1 MAGKQFNAF
10 TGVFVPTFLSII
22 GVIMFLRLGYI
33 VGSAGIFGTL
43 LIIFLAASITMATA
57 LSLSSITTNIRIG
70 SGAAYS
76 IISKTL
82 GVEVGGSVGI
92 PLFLAQTFSVVLYIL
107 GFSEAW
113 QYIFPAHPMWLV
125 SLLCFLVLFLITAI
139 DIHFAVKAQI
149 VVLAI
154 VLVSLVSI
162 FLGGNWLQG
171 LFTIPLVGGFSDAPF
186 WGLFALFFPAVTG
199 LMAGV
204 GLSGELSDPKRQI
217 PKGILA
223 AIGVTSLLYV
233 AVVIW
238 LGYSAH
244 PAELIADKLLIVKLA
259 AFAPAVLAGI
269 LAATFSSAL
278 TTVVAAPRLLQSL
291 GNASI
296 LPYSSWFAKKTAR
309 GEPLH
314 AMLFTSGLI
323 LICLSLGSLDTIAP
337 ILTMFFLI
345 TYAMLNLVVF
355 IEQSL
360 GLVSFRPTFCIP
372 RIISLYGA
380 VMSIVVM
387 FFINTFAGILSLVF
401 LSGVYMFLVKR
412 KVFAKEGD
420 IRSGLLIAISEW
432 ASKKIMRL
440 PESKHAWKPNV
451 ILPVV
456 TTSTLLGNFPLIKS
470 IVYPNG
476 TMTVLGL
483 DLAKTAQVPTEI
495 TLTKKELKQELK
507 QLPQLVKKFDKEGLF
522 TSTATVTVDNYTNG
536 ICVSLEAIEAQP
548 FHPNILYLPFKPN
561 QLNKTSLTKIFR
573 TAKKGNVGVILFDQ
587 DEDIG
592 LGSQEDIHIWI
603 SPKVLER
610 DFYADHRFDLALLV
624 GYRLHKTWVGQITL
638 WMSVKKNFVPD
649 AERYLKRLIYE
660 ARFPAS
666 TQIKVSTM
674 SFAKT
679 LKKAPRGDLHVIPI
693 RGASD
698 MNTIRRISQREHKS
712 FLFVMDS
719 TLEDV
724 LA

>member
-1 MAGKQFNAF
+1 MVGKQFNAF

-43 LIIFLAASITMATA
+43 LIIFLAVSITMATA
-57 LSLSSITTNIRIG
+57 LSLSSITTNISIG

-82 GVEVGGSVGI
+82 GIEVGGSVGI
-92 PLFLAQTFSVVLYIL
+92 PLFLAQTFSVVLYVF

-113 QYIFPAHPMWLV
+113 QYINPAHPQWAV
-125 SLLCFLVLFLITAI
+125 ALLCFLVLFLITAI
-139 DIHFAVKAQI
+139 DIHFAVKAQM
-149 VVLAI
+149 VVLA
-154 VLVSLVSI
+154 VVVVSLLSI
-162 FLGGNWLQG
+162 FLGGNWFEG
-171 LFTIPLVGGFSDAPF
+171 LFTVPLVGGFTDASF
-186 WGLFALFFPAVTG
+186 WALFALFFPAVTG

-223 AIGVTSLLYV
+223 AISITSLLYI
-233 AVVIW
+233 AVVVW
-238 LGYSAH
+238 LGHTAR
-244 PAELIADKLLIVKLA
+244 PEELISDKLIIVKLA
-259 AFAPAVLAGI
+259 AFAPVVIAGI

-278 TTVVAAPRLLQSL
+278 TTIVAAPRLLQSL

-296 LPYSSWFAKKTAR
+296 LPYSSWFAKKTVK

-314 AMLFTSGLI
+314 AMLFTSVIILFCLLI
-323 LICLSLGSLDTIAP
+323 GSLDTIAP

-360 GLVSFRPTFCIP
+360 GLVSFRPTFRIP

-380 VMSIVVM
+380 VMSMVVM
-387 FFINTFAGILSLVF
+387 FFINTFAGIMSIIF
-401 LSGVYMFLVKR
+401 LCGVYIFLVKR
-412 KVFAKEGD
+412 KVIAKEGD
-420 IRSGLLIAISEW
+420 IRSGLLIALSEW

-440 PESKHAWKPNV
+440 PESKHAWKPNI

-495 TLTKKELKQELK
+495 TLTKKELKQELR
-507 QLPQLVKKFDKEGLF
+507 QLPQFVKKFDKEGLF
-522 TSTATVTVDNYTNG
+522 TSTSTVTVDNYTNG

-561 QLNKTSLTKIFR
+561 QLNKTSLTKMIR
-573 TAKKGNVGVILFDQ
+573 TAKKGSVGVILFDQ

-603 SPKVLER
+603 SPKVLKS
-610 DFYADHRFDLALLV
+610 DFYADHGFDLALLV
-624 GYRLHKTWVGQITL
+624 GYRLHITWVGQITL
-638 WMSVKKNFVPD
+638 RMAINKNRMIE
-649 AERYLKRLIYE
+649 AQHYLKRLIYE
-660 ARFPAS
+660 SRFPAS
-666 TQIKVSTM
+666 TQIKVTTIG
-674 SFAKT
+674 FAKS
-679 LKKAPRGDLHVIPI
+679 LRQAPRGDLHIIPI
-693 RGASD
+693 RGTSD